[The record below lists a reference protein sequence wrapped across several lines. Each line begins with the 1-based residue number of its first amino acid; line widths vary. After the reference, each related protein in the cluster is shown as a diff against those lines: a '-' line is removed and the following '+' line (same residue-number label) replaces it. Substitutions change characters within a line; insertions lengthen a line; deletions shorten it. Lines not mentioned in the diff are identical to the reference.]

1 MRWAVTL
8 IMLVA
13 FSQPVAAELAVSNL
27 FGTGMV
33 LQRDAVVP
41 VWGTAAPGAEV
52 TVAIAGNS
60 ATTTADAAG
69 RWRAELPPLA
79 AGGPHV
85 LVVTGDG
92 SSLSF
97 ANVLVGDVWV
107 CSGQSN
113 MEWTVADSHKG
124 AQEVAA
130 ANDPGIRHFKVPT
143 SWAASPSD
151 ELAGGAWETADPEHV
166 GGFTAVG
173 YFFAR
178 ELRRHRDMPI
188 GLINTSWGGSR
199 IEPWMSAEALGVD
212 AATMAGLL
220 DAEAAAEQA
229 TLASIRAKVG
239 ELPAS
244 DGGIVDGR
252 PVWAAPDLDDSG
264 WLELDAARLWEEQ
277 GWDGMDG
284 IAWYRSSFELTPDEA
299 KAGVRLGLGT
309 VDDCDTSWVNGHE
322 VGRTDWAWN
331 RARVYDV
338 PPQALRPG
346 RNVIAIRVEDG
357 GGGGGLYGS
366 ADTRFVEVGGARRPL
381 AERWRFRIGWVNVST
396 EYRKNQVRTVLYN
409 KMIHPL
415 LPFPVAGFLWYQ
427 GESNA
432 GPGEAFEYRKLFA
445 TMIRQWRGDWGRG
458 DLPFLWV
465 QLANFRA
472 PADEPGDSDWALL
485 RESQSAAL
493 ALPNTGQAVA
503 IDIGDAADIHPRN
516 KQEVGRRLALAARKV
531 AYDEQLVYSGPT
543 YRSHEVR
550 DGRVVIAFDHVG
562 GGLAAGGRT
571 DDKILEFAI
580 AGPDR
585 RFVRAEATI
594 EGDRVVVWSKE
605 VPEPAAVRYAWADNP
620 AGANLVNAEGLPA
633 SPFRTDCSTRADI
646 DARARH

>member
-1 MRWAVTL
+1 MGR
-8 IMLVA
+8 VA
-13 FSQPVAAELAVSNL
+13 LAM
-27 FGTGMV
+27 T
-33 LQRDAVVP
+33 
-41 VWGTAAPGAEV
+41 
-52 TVAIAGNS
+52 
-60 ATTTADAAG
+60 
-69 RWRAELPPLA
+69 
-79 AGGPHV
+79 
-85 LVVTGDG
+85 
-92 SSLSF
+92 
-97 ANVLVGDVWV
+97 
-107 CSGQSN
+107 
-113 MEWTVADSHKG
+113 
-124 AQEVAA
+124 
-130 ANDPGIRHFKVPT
+130 
-143 SWAASPSD
+143 
-151 ELAGGAWETADPEHV
+151 LAGGAWETAGPEHV

-178 ELRRHRDMPI
+178 ELRHHRDVPI

-199 IEPWMSAEALGVD
+199 IEPWMSAEALGLD

-220 DAEAAAEQA
+220 DAEAEAEQA

-284 IAWYRSSFELTPDEA
+284 IAWYRSSFELTADEA
-299 KAGVRLGLGT
+299 KAGIRLGLGT
-309 VDDCDTSWVNGHE
+309 VDDCDTSWVNGQQ

-331 RARVYDV
+331 RARLYDV
-338 PPQALRPG
+338 PPEALRPG

-366 ADTRFVEVGGARRPL
+366 ADTRFLESGGARRPL

-432 GPGEAFEYRKLFA
+432 GGDDAFAYRTLFT
-445 TMIRQWRGDWGRG
+445 TMIRQWRADWGRG

-465 QLANFRA
+465 QLANFRE
-472 PADEPGDSDWALL
+472 PVEEPGDSDWAML

-493 ALPNTGQAVA
+493 ALPNTAQAVA

-531 AYDEQLVYSGPT
+531 AYSEKLVFSGPT
-543 YRSHEVR
+543 YRSHEIK
-550 DGRVVIAFDHVG
+550 DGRVVIAFDHTG
-562 GGLAAGGRT
+562 GGLAARGRS
-571 DDKILEFAI
+571 DGRLAEFAI
-580 AGPDR
+580 AGDDQT
-585 RFVRAEATI
+585 FVRAEAVI
-594 EGDRVVVWSKE
+594 EGDRVVVWSDQ
-605 VPEPAAVRYAWADNP
+605 VAEPVAVRYAWADNP

-633 SPFRTDCSTRADI
+633 SPFRSTPGGRGP
-646 DARARH
+646 